1 MKTRKTLMVILAV
14 VLLAGYYLSGTEYLK
29 QRRERAALEGQIAGT
44 ARTLAEIPPT
54 PPDLDGRLIKAE
66 ADLEAARSSFP
77 AGRNTTVVVN
87 AVLRLAERV
96 GIRALPLVTQPWTT
110 EGVSD
115 DAYAVFRLNVTA
127 TGSFDLLSEFLN
139 GLESGAPETLVIES
153 LTVDR
158 ESGTPQGNAAV
169 KAWIDIAV
177 YARSPAG
184 G

>member
-1 MKTRKTLMVILAV
+1 M
-14 VLLAGYYLSGTEYLK
+14 
-29 QRRERAALEGQIAGT
+29 
-44 ARTLAEIPPT
+44 
-54 PPDLDGRLIKAE
+54 IKAE